1 VNLDDEQQE
10 EEDEDEEEKKKRIE
24 IKKLEDSLQFDS
36 ENDKAV

>member
-1 VNLDDEQQE
+1 MNLDDEQQE
-10 EEDEDEEEKKKRIE
+10 EEDEDEEEKQKRIE